1 MPFRSTRSR
10 AGSAP
15 GTAQRSPRAAQLPR
29 RSYLRIEDLQNR
41 PLVMF
46 RAGYDLREATISACR
61 AAGFEP
67 RFAVEGGE
75 MDAVLRFVEVGL
87 GIAVVPS
94 MVLAGRP
101 GLRGTPLVLADEETR
116 RGRHGPGLLRTIA
129 LAHRKDVELTHAA
142 RAFQETLQTFL
153 VEAALAG
160 SLPAGVETLVTA

>member
-1 MPFRSTRSR
+1 MVASP
-10 AGSAP
+10 AE
-15 GTAQRSPRAAQLPR
+15 QRSLPR
-29 RSYLRIEDLQNR
+29 RSYLRIEDIQDR

-46 RAGYDLREATISACR
+46 RPGYDLREATISACR

-101 GLRGTPLVLADEETR
+101 GLRGTPLVLADEEAR
-116 RGRHGPGLLRTIA
+116 RGRHGPGLLRTVA

-142 RAFQETLQTFL
+142 RAFQETLQAFL
-153 VEAALAG
+153 VEAGEAG
-160 SLPAGVETLVTA
+160 TLPAGVENLVDA